1 MQRTVVKAV
10 SELKIMKVLRRFLAV
25 FLFIPVIG
33 YSQQTDTLV
42 KKLDSLSAQ
51 QDTLKNEK
59 KNNISASAYEGA
71 KLDFHTYYTLL
82 RDDIKQQVTKPF
94 HTQGKDLLKVGGFA
108 LLTGAV
114 SLANKP
120 VNTYAVNLHN
130 NNPAIASVSKY
141 VTRFGGAYELY
152 AIAGFYAYGLVFKTR
167 KEKTTTA
174 LATQAYITAV
184 GTAFVAKYLAGE
196 QRPYYTDPLTNR
208 RGPIF
213 HGPFYAFKKGP
224 DGKKLSA
231 EDFSSFPSG
240 HATAAFAAATV
251 YAMEYR
257 DKPLIP
263 ILSYSAAT
271 LIGLSRLTENKH
283 WPIDIL
289 AGGMIG
295 YLNGRQV
302 VNNFHRYLKIKQ
314 SGKQARQP
322 VSFNLQYFNKQ
333 IIPGLVYIF

>member
-1 MQRTVVKAV
+1 MKA
-10 SELKIMKVLRRFLAV
+10 IRNFLT
-25 FLFIPVIG
+25 LILLIPIIS
-33 YSQQTDTLV
+33 YSQQKDTLV
-42 KKLDSLSAQ
+42 KKLDSLSIQSDSLANG
-51 QDTLKNEK
+51 KN
-59 KNNISASAYEGA
+59 NNISRAAYEGA
-71 KLDFHTYYTLL
+71 KLDFGTYFTLL
-82 RDDIKQQVTKPF
+82 GDDIKQQATLPF
-94 HTQGKDLLKVGGFA
+94 HTKGKDWLKVGGFA

-114 SLANKP
+114 ALTDKP
-120 VNTYAVNLHN
+120 VNRFAVNLHN
-130 NNPAIASVSKY
+130 NNPGLASVSKH
-141 VTRFGGAYELY
+141 VTDFGGAYELY
-152 AIAGFYAYGLVFKTR
+152 AIAGFYTYGLIFKTQ

-184 GTAFVAKYLAGE
+184 GISFIAKYLAGE
-196 QRPYYTDPLTNR
+196 QRPYYTDPLTNKK
-208 RGPIF
+208 GPIF

-224 DGKKLSA
+224 DGKKLSR

-283 WPIDIL
+283 WPVDVL
-289 AGGMIG
+289 AGAAIG
-295 YLNGRQV
+295 YLSGRQV
-302 VNNFHRYLKIKQ
+302 VNNFHRYSKIKQ
-314 SGKQARQP
+314 AGKTVRPP

-333 IIPGLVYIF
+333 IIPGLVYSF

>member
-1 MQRTVVKAV
+1 
-10 SELKIMKVLRRFLAV
+10 MKVLSKFLTII
-25 FLFIPVIG
+25 LFIPVIG
-33 YSQQTDTLV
+33 YSQQKDTLV
-42 KKLDSLSAQ
+42 KQLDSLSIQSDSLAGG
-51 QDTLKNEK
+51 
-59 KNNISASAYEGA
+59 KNNNIKPVEYESA
-71 KLDFHTYYTLL
+71 KLDFRTYFTLL
-82 RDDIKQQVTKPF
+82 GDDIKQQATLPF
-94 HTQGKDLLKVGGFA
+94 HTKGKDWLKVGGFA

-114 SLANKP
+114 SLTNKP
-120 VNTYAVNLHN
+120 VNRFAVDLHN
-130 NNPAIASVSKY
+130 NNPGLASVSKY
-141 VTRFGGAYELY
+141 VTKFGGAYELY
-152 AIAGFYAYGLVFKTR
+152 AIAGFYAYGLIFKTQ

-184 GTAFVAKYLAGE
+184 GIAFIAKYAAGE
-196 QRPYYTDPLTNR
+196 QRPYYTNPLTNR
-208 RGPIF
+208 KGPIF

-224 DGKKLSA
+224 DGKRLSSQ
-231 EDFSSFPSG
+231 DFSSFPSG

-289 AGGMIG
+289 TGAAIG
-295 YLNGRQV
+295 YLSGRQV
-302 VNNFHRYLKIKQ
+302 VNNFHRYSKIKQ
-314 SGKQARQP
+314 AGKAHQP

-333 IIPGLVYIF
+333 IIPGLVYKF

>member
-1 MQRTVVKAV
+1 
-10 SELKIMKVLRRFLAV
+10 MKVLRRFLVAL
-25 FLFIPVIG
+25 FFIPVAG
-33 YSQQTDTLV
+33 YSQQSDTLV
-42 KKLDSLSAQ
+42 KKLDSLSVQ
-51 QDTLKNEK
+51 EDTLRSSP
-59 KNNISASAYEGA
+59 KNNIKPAIYEGA
-71 KLDFHTYYTLL
+71 KLNLSTYFTLL
-82 RDDIKQQVTKPF
+82 ADDIKQQATKPF
-94 HTQGKDLLKVGGFA
+94 HTKEKDWLKVGGFA

-114 SLANKP
+114 ALTNKP
-120 VNTYAVNLHN
+120 VNHFASNLN
-130 NNPAIASVSKY
+130 KNNPGLASVSKH
-141 VTRFGGAYELY
+141 VTQFGGAYELY
-152 AIAGFYAYGLVFKTR
+152 TIAGFYAYGLIFKTQ

-184 GTAFVAKYLAGE
+184 GISFIAKYIAGE
-196 QRPYYTDPLTNR
+196 QRPYYIDPLTNK

-224 DGKKLSA
+224 DGKKLNR

-240 HATAAFAAATV
+240 HTTAAFAAATV

-295 YLNGRQV
+295 YLSGRQV
-302 VNNFHRYLKIKQ
+302 VNNFHRYSRIKQ
-314 SGKQARQP
+314 AGKQAHQP
-322 VSFNLQYFNKQ
+322 VSFNLQYWNKQ
-333 IIPGLVYIF
+333 VIPRLVYTF